1 MLYLNN
7 IKSYIQ
13 KNSTKISSFFMASKL
28 LSVALLFAFVP
39 FKYQPEKRETYETEI
54 KLNTQSPQAL
64 TLPEKKVESYSAGSR
79 EDLASADPEAIKGLM
94 KFYGEKYGVDWK
106 LVYAIGYHE
115 SGNYTSSLARRQNNY
130 FGRKASS
137 GGYASWS
144 TPEEGI
150 ENQFV
155 YLKTRY
161 FDRGMDTPAEINPVY
176 AEDMSW
182 HYAVESVMASI

>member
-1 MLYLNN
+1 MLTLNN
-7 IKSYIQ
+7 IRTYI
-13 KNSTKISSFFMASKL
+13 KNNSTKISSFFMASKL
-28 LSVALLFAFVP
+28 LSVALLFAFIP
-39 FKYQPEKRETYETEI
+39 FEHTPEKRETYETKI
-54 KLNTQSPQAL
+54 KFDSQTEQVL
-64 TLPEKKVESYSAGSR
+64 TLPEKKVEVYSTGSR
-79 EDLASADPEAIKGLM
+79 EDIANGDTEAIKGLM

-115 SGNYTSSLARRQNNY
+115 SGNYRSSLARSQNNY
-130 FGRKASS
+130 FGRKATS

-161 FDRGMDTPAEINPVY
+161 FNRGMDTPVEINPVY
-176 AEDMSW
+176 AEDMGW
-182 HYAVESVMASI
+182 HYKVESVMASL